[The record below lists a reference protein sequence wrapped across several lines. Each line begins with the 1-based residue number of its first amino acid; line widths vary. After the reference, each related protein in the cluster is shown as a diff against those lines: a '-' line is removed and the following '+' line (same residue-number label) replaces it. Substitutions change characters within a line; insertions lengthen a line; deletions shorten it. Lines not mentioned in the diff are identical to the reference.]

1 MKTLFI
7 ISLFLSSFTSLS
19 SAIAESAVPDF
30 SVKISQILSQ
40 KNAKPSDTEKWLL
53 KFIPPAHF
61 HFNTDAPM
69 KVTATEKATD
79 NSTDARIAFS
89 KAVAGLE
96 EVGFVGADV
105 RLKEGAKIQAEIYV
119 CDDQKTMCVRKVLA
133 FALTKNSDFTEFD
146 QEAAPGA
153 KAAPS
158 ETKSQTKKSVKSTKS
173 AKDEHGFW
181 MNDADS
187 AIAESIRT
195 GKPLL
200 IDFYGIWCPPCNLY
214 NETVFPKK
222 EFTRSAKNWVLLKMD
237 ADNPASFA
245 LKSRFKIGGYPTL
258 VAVKNA
264 KLNDI
269 SSLAEIDRIVGYY
282 PLHEFLNMLGDAYA
296 NREMTLDEKLAAQK
310 NSYLKTL
317 QELLSIKIEQE
328 DFKSA
333 LALAKEGERI
343 TGDPS
348 SDHPVDEHFFP
359 LSILAIRANDHED
372 LLKEKSSGDL
382 LKSIYE
388 NRAKESNE
396 TLLKFEDLLTSKSEQ
411 FTKTQIAWA
420 NDVLDTLALRT
431 IPETL
436 SVPGVELSIADI
448 DSMRVDVAEA
458 LVKADAPETAQ
469 RKTAP
474 NKGVQVTD
482 PSIVAA
488 NARAAASYQKM
499 ITAFHL
505 ENSRGMN
512 LEFAHYLWK
521 SGDIAQAKTIFE
533 KFIKRYPKEFTFYY
547 AEAKMDLELKDLT
560 NARLNAEKAAE
571 FSYGDNKLRSV
582 ERLVR
587 VLVAQGEKALA
598 VKRGNETLGEIKPV
612 SDALQVRTNHYI
624 KALKKAVDDAEKGT
638 S

>member
-1 MKTLFI
+1 MKTFFI
-7 ISLFLSSFTSLS
+7 FSIFLSLFSSLPFGF
-19 SAIAESAVPDF
+19 AESAVPDF
-30 SVKISQILSQ
+30 SVQVAQILSQ
-40 KNAKPSDTEKWLL
+40 KNAKPSDTQKWLL

-61 HFNTDAPM
+61 HFNIDAPM
-69 KVTATEKATD
+69 KVATIEAP
-79 NSTDARIAFS
+79 SSGAQIVFS

-96 EVGFVGADV
+96 EVGFVGGDA
-105 RLKEGAKIQAEIYV
+105 RLKDGAKIQAEIYL

-133 FALTKNSDFTEFD
+133 FALTKNSNFTEFD
-146 QEAAPGA
+146 TEATPGA
-153 KAAPS
+153 KALPN
-158 ETKSQTKKSVKSTKS
+158 ETKSKAKKST
-173 AKDEHGFW
+173 KDEHGFW
-181 MNDADS
+181 INDADS

-195 GKPLL
+195 EKPLL

-222 EFTRSAKNWVLLKMD
+222 EFTKAAKNWVLLKMD
-237 ADNPASFA
+237 ADDPASFA

-258 VAVKNA
+258 VAVKTPSQT
-264 KLNDI
+264 DV

-282 PLHEFLNMLGDAYA
+282 PLHEFLNLLGDAYT
-296 NREMTLDEKLAAQK
+296 NRKMTLDEKLVAQK
-310 NSYLKTL
+310 NNYLKTL
-317 QELLSIKIEQE
+317 QEMLSIKIEQE

-333 LALAKEGERI
+333 LALAIEGERMS
-343 TGDPS
+343 GD
-348 SDHPVDEHFFP
+348 DLARDHFFR
-359 LSILAIRANDHED
+359 LSILAIRANDQAEV
-372 LLKEKSSGDL
+372 LKEKSTEDL

-388 NRAKESNE
+388 NRAKGSND
-396 TLLKFEDLLTSKSEQ
+396 TLLKFEDLLTNKSEQ
-411 FTKTQIAWA
+411 FTKTQIAWV
-420 NDVLDTLALRT
+420 NDVLDTLATRV

-458 LVKADAPETAQ
+458 LAKGDSKNSAKN
-469 RKTAP
+469 KT
-474 NKGVQVTD
+474 VQGD
-482 PSIVAA
+482 DELIVAA
-488 NARAAASYQKM
+488 NARAAKSYQRM

-521 SGDIAQAKTIFE
+521 SGDIAQAKAIFN
-533 KFIKRYPKEFTFYY
+533 KFIKLYPKEFTFYY
-547 AEAKMDLELKDLT
+547 AEAKMDLDLKDLA

-587 VLVAQGEKALA
+587 VLAALGEKTLA
-598 VKRGNETLGEIKPV
+598 VKRGNETLSEIKPV
-612 SDALQVRTNHYI
+612 SNALDVRTNHYI